1 MYKKMVVHKSNK
13 VQLTGLQSDFRM
25 IQSLKMSFYK
35 TMNHYCTI
43 HGSRFERN
51 VKVIDVFPEEINNPD
66 VNKKEF
72 DGVIFQ
78 GREIK
83 VVFEINGA
91 EHFKNKKR
99 INSDKI
105 KMQLLN
111 SKNIDRIVIP
121 NQYVKHYE
129 FIRELMTKIKG
140 GVYQKTIF
148 DSFDSTTV

>member
-1 MYKKMVVHKSNK
+1 
-13 VQLTGLQSDFRM
+13 
-25 IQSLKMSFYK
+25 
-35 TMNHYCTI
+35 
-43 HGSRFERN
+43 
-51 VKVIDVFPEEINNPD
+51 
-66 VNKKEF
+66 
-72 DGVIFQ
+72 
-78 GREIK
+78 